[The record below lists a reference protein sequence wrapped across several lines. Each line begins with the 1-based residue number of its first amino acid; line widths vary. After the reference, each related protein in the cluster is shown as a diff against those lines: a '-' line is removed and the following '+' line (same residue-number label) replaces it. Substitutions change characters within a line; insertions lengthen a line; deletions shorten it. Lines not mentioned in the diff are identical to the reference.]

1 MKGRLRVVRL
11 CSPQVA
17 DGGWRNLLRDE
28 EAAAAIE
35 YVVIGALLAA
45 LLVPILVAIFNTLK
59 GKLEAIHDG
68 L

>member
-1 MKGRLRVVRL
+1 MRRRKGFW
-11 CSPQVA
+11 A
-17 DGGWRNLLRDE
+17 DE
-28 EAAAAIE
+28 EGASAIE

-59 GKLEAIHDG
+59 GKLEDIHNG

>member
-1 MKGRLRVVRL
+1 MKSQLRI
-11 CSPQVA
+11 A
-17 DGGWRNLLRDE
+17 DCTSRFLRDE

-45 LLVPILVAIFNTLK
+45 LLVPILVAIFNTLQS
-59 GKLEAIHDG
+59 KLEAIHDG

>member
-1 MKGRLRVVRL
+1 MKSRLRNTRL
-11 CSPQVA
+11 RNADCGLQSP
-17 DGGWRNLLRDE
+17 GFLGDE
-28 EAAAAIE
+28 AAAAAIE

-59 GKLEAIHDG
+59 DKLEAIHDG